1 MLLVYFTLS
10 TFVAM
15 SKDNL
20 VCVQPL
26 ESFLKDISLL
36 TLGSLGNLGL
46 AFEVGKHIGNV
57 VRAMGYSYYVVGP
70 LDTLSQDDPDPF
82 YRVHKS
88 PFITAE
94 VYEYLT
100 LGLGTSG
107 VIAVLDGRGKV
118 DPSLISALNNRKLIL
133 PTLVENQAK
142 ANFLRNLGFNT
153 TFILVDDGTYTFLN
167 GAPKTLYW
175 SSVKSD
181 ADELRRRVLS
191 NAIIYLSPGE
201 IQVKRAFVRSGVIV
215 FSDEPFILELAK
227 RALEGRSAPGRV
239 PW

>member
-1 MLLVYFTLS
+1 
-10 TFVAM
+10 M
-15 SKDNL
+15 SKDNF

-26 ESFLKDISLL
+26 ESFMKDISLL

-46 AFEVGKHIGNV
+46 VFEVGKHVGNM
-57 VRAMGYSYYVVGP
+57 VRAMGYYYYVIGP

-118 DPSLISALNNRKLIL
+118 EPGLINALNNRKLIL
-133 PTLVENQAK
+133 PTLVEDQTK
-142 ANFLRNLGFNT
+142 ASFLRNLGFNT
-153 TFILVDDGTYTFLN
+153 IFIIVGDGLFALLN
-167 GAPKTLYW
+167 GTPKTLYW

-201 IQVKRAFVRSGVIV
+201 IQVRKAFAKSGVIV
-215 FSDEPFILELAK
+215 FSDEPLILEVAHV
-227 RALEGRSAPGRV
+227 ALECRSAPGRV